1 VRILLTGST
10 GQVGRAILAD
20 LAADAE
26 HQVFAPRRDRLD
38 LRDLDA
44 LRRIVYELRPD
55 LIVNPAAYTAVDRAE
70 SDAEAAFR
78 LNAEAPAVL
87 ARAAADCGVG
97 FVHFSTDYVFDG
109 RKAGPYSETD
119 APNPINVYGR
129 SKLAGDEA
137 VLASGARAVILRTS
151 WVYDEVGRNF
161 LTTMLR
167 LGQERPALRVVADQ
181 HGAPTS
187 TAVIARTVRAVIA
200 RFASAGRSGEALP
213 RGLVNCACAGETNW
227 HGFAT
232 AIFAGLRRRG
242 TALSVRSVE
251 PVASAEYLTAANRP
265 ANSRLCL
272 HRLRDVLGI
281 TPPDWAAELEAVL
294 DRAVAIGSAPGSPP
308 GCP

>member
-26 HQVFAPRRDRLD
+26 HRVFAPRRDRLD

-151 WVYDEVGRNF
+151 WVYDEIGRNF

-167 LGQERPALRVVADQ
+167 LGQERAKLCL
-181 HGAPTS
+181 GGSS
-187 TAVIARTVRAVIA
+187 TAPVP
-200 RFASAGRSGEALP
+200 GRP
-213 RGLVNCACAGETNW
+213 T
-227 HGFAT
+227 
-232 AIFAGLRRRG
+232 G
-242 TALSVRSVE
+242 TALRPRSLRDSVGGALPFPCVRS
-251 PVASAEYLTAANRP
+251 SRSLRP
-265 ANSRLCL
+265 N
-272 HRLRDVLGI
+272 I
-281 TPPDWAAELEAVL
+281 
-294 DRAVAIGSAPGSPP
+294 
-308 GCP
+308 